1 MQKIK
6 ITTKSNK
13 DTVELGYKFAKNL
26 TRGDVVTF
34 TGVLGAGKTEFIKGL
49 CRYFNAEE
57 QVSSPSFT
65 IINNYSGF
73 DEHSEID
80 IAHIDLYRIEK
91 PGELIEIGF
100 DDYIYN
106 VTTIKL
112 IEWPDKAMGRLKKID
127 YCVTIEIDDDLINE
141 RIIEIES
148 F

>member
-6 ITTKSNK
+6 ITTKSSD

-26 TRGDVVTF
+26 SRGDVVTF

-57 QVSSPSFT
+57 QVSSPTFT
-65 IINNYSGF
+65 IINYYSGF
-73 DEHSEID
+73 DEQSELE

-91 PGELIEIGF
+91 PEELTQIGF

-106 VTTIKL
+106 VSTIKL
-112 IEWPDKAMGRLKKID
+112 IEWPDKAQDRLKKID
-127 YCVTIEIDDDLINE
+127 YSITIEIDDELVSE